1 MAEKKFHVKY
11 IDLTTGRTEE
21 ETIPEIEQYD
31 LYKRQREG
39 KISIISIHY
48 VTEGM
53 TQTSDPLLFRRLRK
67 RLKERREE
75 RKKRVTHAEVMT
87 KEQAKKYYKD
97 ILDVDEATAEK
108 LANEYIELL
117 KKYKKEGK
125 SSGSNL
131 QTTPAKNIVDLVRS
145 QFNFSCP
152 ICEEIAEKVSTNFP
166 DRVTQTRIYE
176 AVYKLSSQD
185 RKAQDEA
192 MITLE
197 KLGVLE
203 QVIAEVEQGWESL
216 KK

>member
-1 MAEKKFHVKY
+1 MKVLAEKKFHVKY
-11 IDLTTGRTEE
+11 IDLTTAKTVE
-21 ETIPEIEQYD
+21 ETIPEKEQYD

-75 RKKRVTHAEVMT
+75 RKKYE
-87 KEQAKKYYKD
+87 
-97 ILDVDEATAEK
+97 
-108 LANEYIELL
+108 
-117 KKYKKEGK
+117 
-125 SSGSNL
+125 SSASNP
-131 QTTPAKNIVDLVRS
+131 QITETRDIVDLVRN
-145 QFNFSCP
+145 QFNFTCL

-192 MITLE
+192 MVTLG

-203 QVIAEVEQGWESL
+203 QVIVEVEQGWENL
-216 KK
+216 KGEKSD